1 MREKLQETLGEN
13 WKSDLPTPI
22 MASED
27 FSYYLNDRLIK
38 PVSITLMKLANFS
51 F

>member
-27 FSYYLNDRLIK
+27 FSYYLNDRL
-38 PVSITLMKLANFS
+38 
-51 F
+51 